1 MVEKLK
7 KVLSKLGEQHKEVWL
22 FALLKM
28 DEFVDK
34 WSIIISAPWSTE
46 ENRDIEFQEI
56 IVLLNNELSEEELYS
71 IARIVFLKKDDH
83 LIQEL
88 MKRSSGTELKSE
100 PINGN
105 AVHEGYIIES
115 NPNLVWQTDSL
126 FSSEVKS

>member
-115 NPNLVWQTDSL
+115 
-126 FSSEVKS
+126 